1 MTDATTD
8 EAATRSVS
16 AVVTTR
22 NSART
27 LEACLRSIR
36 EQAGVDVEVIVVD
49 NGSTDGT
56 RAIASRYADA
66 ILEVGPERSA
76 QRNAGAR
83 RATRPYVAFFDSD
96 MALEPNVLVRCVEAA
111 ERGARAVAIP
121 EHSFGEGFWAACKS
135 LERSFY
141 LDDDVISAARF
152 FRRADVLACGGYDE
166 ELTGPEDWDLSM
178 RIAGEGQ
185 LVFVDALIE
194 HDEGRQSLGV
204 LYDKKRYYGRSM
216 PRFVRKHGREALRKL
231 SPWRPSLVTNLPAIL
246 RDPRLGAGLIL
257 MKSIEMAGGIIGAI
271 AGTAR
276 IREAI
281 YADHDAEKTRA

>member
-1 MTDATTD
+1 MTDSTPTD
-8 EAATRSVS
+8 PAARGVS

-36 EQAGVDVEVIVVD
+36 EQQGVLVELIVVD
-49 NGSTDGT
+49 NASTDAT
-56 RAIASRYADA
+56 QSIARQYADA
-66 ILEVGPERSA
+66 VIQFGPERSA

-83 RATRPYVAFFDSD
+83 RGSRRYVAFFDSD
-96 MALEPNVLVRCVEAA
+96 MTLEPNVLLRCVEAA
-111 ERGARAVAIP
+111 EGGARAVAIP
-121 EHSFGEGFWAACKS
+121 ENSFGEGFWAECKC

-141 LDDDVISAARF
+141 HDDEIVSAARF
-152 FRRADVLACGGYDE
+152 FKRDDVLACGGYDE
-166 ELTGPEDWDLSM
+166 ALTGPEDWDLSM
-178 RIAGEGQ
+178 RIARDQ
-185 LVFVDALIE
+185 PLAFVDAMIQ

-216 PRFVRKHGREALRKL
+216 PRFVKKHGRQALRKL
-231 SPWRPSLVTNLPAIL
+231 SPWRPSLVSNLPAIL
-246 RDPRLGAGLIL
+246 RDPRLGAGLIV
-257 MKSIEMAGGIIGAI
+257 MKSVEMAGGLIGAF

-281 YADHDAEKTRA
+281 YADTSGGAR